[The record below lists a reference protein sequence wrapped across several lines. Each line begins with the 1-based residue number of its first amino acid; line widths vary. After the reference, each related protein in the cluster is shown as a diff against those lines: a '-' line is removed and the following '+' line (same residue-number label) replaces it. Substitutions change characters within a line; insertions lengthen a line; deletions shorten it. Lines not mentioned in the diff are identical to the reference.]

1 MTAPPLSAI
10 LKHAKPV
17 VLLGLQ
23 AIAPTQQSRLDNG
36 FRIASQVKGG
46 ETCTVGVWIDAGSRY
61 ETAANNGVAH
71 FLEHMNFKG
80 TSKRSRRD
88 IEYGMEKM
96 GAHLN
101 AYTSREHTCYYI
113 KCFKKDTAE
122 AVEILSDILLNS
134 KRSEQ
139 DVENERRTII
149 EEKEDVESRID
160 EVLMDHLHSA
170 AFEGCGNGLS
180 ILGPVENIEKV
191 INKQMIDDFV
201 ATHYTG
207 PRMVLVGSGAVDHAE
222 LSDLGSK
229 YFGALPSTEPKR
241 SKTTHFLG
249 GDKREGNSLIPL
261 THMAVAFNT
270 PGATHPDALKIRVI
284 EQLLGSYSRDKGEA
298 AYSCFTRAIV
308 ADFYDPHV
316 GVMRTMD
323 LASHNPMH
331 SISAFWTP
339 YSDAGLL
346 GFYAIAEPGK
356 PYSHNFDIAAT
367 LGMREIVRI
376 TQKIS
381 DEEFERAKNQLKVQT
396 LLGLDGTTNIADD
409 IGRQVL
415 TFGQRTPLS
424 TTFENIN
431 AMQKSEL
438 VTCAHNIIYDKDC
451 VVAVIGDL
459 SQVPPY
465 DRMRRLTYWNTI

>member
-1 MTAPPLSAI
+1 MSAPPLSAI
-10 LKHAKPV
+10 IKHAKPAFHQT
-17 VLLGLQ
+17 LR
-23 AIAPTQQSRLDNG
+23 AITPTQQGRLENG

-113 KCFKKDTAE
+113 KCFKKDTAD

-134 KRSEQ
+134 KRTQE
-139 DVENERRTII
+139 DVDNERRTIL

-160 EVLMDHLHSA
+160 EVLMDHLHSG

-180 ILGPVENIEKV
+180 ILGPVENIEKN
-191 INKQMIDDFV
+191 INKKLIDEFV

-207 PRMVLVGSGAVDHAE
+207 PRMVLVGAGAVDQAE
-222 LSDLGSK
+222 LCDLGAK
-229 YFGALPSTEPKR
+229 YFGCLPSTTPKR
-241 SKTTHFLG
+241 SSPTRYMG
-249 GDKREGNSLIPL
+249 GEKREGNELIPL
-261 THMAVAFNT
+261 THMAVAFGT

-298 AYSCFTRAIV
+298 AYSCLTRAIV

-316 GVMRTMD
+316 GVMRTME
-323 LASHNPMH
+323 LAEHNPIH
-331 SISAFWTP
+331 SIASFWTP
-339 YSDAGLL
+339 YTDAGLL
-346 GFYAIAEPGK
+346 GFYLIVEPGK
-356 PYSHNFDIAAT
+356 PYSHNVETAAVF
-367 LGMREIVRI
+367 GMREIVRI
-376 TQKIS
+376 TQTIS

-396 LLGLDGTTNIADD
+396 MLGLDGTTNIADD

-415 TFGQRTPLS
+415 TFGQRVPLS
-424 TTFENIN
+424 TTFEQIDRI
-431 AMQKSEL
+431 AKSDL
-438 VTCAHNIIYDKDC
+438 IACAHNIIYDKDPI
-451 VVAVIGDL
+451 VAAIGDL
-459 SQVPPY
+459 RQVPEY
-465 DRMRRLTYWNTI
+465 DVMRRLSYWNTV